1 MHYFLRDNSPEIL
14 QKIRD
19 AGIKTCRC
27 CEFKNAN
34 WLDYYTSVGDVHGIY
49 PDVEGEWNQ
58 GLPTTWEEYK
68 EYFLSELESDSI
80 DCETD
85 VDLFIKLIKDGK

>member
-19 AGIKTCRC
+19 AGINTCIC

-34 WLDYYTSVGDVHGIY
+34 WLNYYTFVEEVHGIY
-49 PDVEGEWNQ
+49 PDEEREWSN
-58 GLPTTWEEYK
+58 LNTWEGYK
-68 EYFLSELESDSI
+68 EYFLSELKPDSI
-80 DCETD
+80 DCGTD
-85 VDLFIKLIKDGK
+85 VELFIKLIKDGK